1 MKEWVKLPSKVFMDT
16 ELSPLKSMSWVGPR
30 KSDYISAL
38 MIYIVLAHHTND
50 QTSKGQGRAGTVS
63 LSYEKLC
70 GLTGVSRTKVSK
82 GLKVLESLS
91 MIEKRLEGRVNV
103 YAIPNFLSN
112 SGWAKLPAMGLYDK
126 EKSYVQAF
134 TSFKLRSKVELH
146 ALKIYLVI
154 VAFRNNSTNYTQL
167 SYEKISEYAF
177 VQKNDIKSALS
188 LLVTNKLIQI
198 DSISTELN
206 EFSTSNIYRLC
217 HLEVYKHRG
226 TNGRIQLTT

>member
-1 MKEWVKLPSKVFMDT
+1 M
-16 ELSPLKSMSWVGPR
+16 
-30 KSDYISAL
+30 
-38 MIYIVLAHHTND
+38 
-50 QTSKGQGRAGTVS
+50 
-63 LSYEKLC
+63 
-70 GLTGVSRTKVSK
+70 
-82 GLKVLESLS
+82 
-91 MIEKRLEGRVNV
+91 
-103 YAIPNFLSN
+103 
-112 SGWAKLPAMGLYDK
+112 
-126 EKSYVQAF
+126 SYVQAF